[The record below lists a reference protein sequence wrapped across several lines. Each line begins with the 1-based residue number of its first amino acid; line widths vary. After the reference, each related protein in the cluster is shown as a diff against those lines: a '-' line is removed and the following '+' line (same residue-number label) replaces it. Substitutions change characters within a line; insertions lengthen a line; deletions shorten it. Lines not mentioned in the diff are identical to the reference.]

1 VARSRGDLTPAGLRA
16 LRLLLDLEARE
27 AEEDAEPAEIVCEGL
42 ACWIGTR
49 RTSHALANRLLAL
62 MLVGEASDEGGL
74 RRLRLTGP
82 GRAAAVRPERAGDAY
97 RALLS
102 GGAFTVVDGEVAALA
117 ALNPPGPTR
126 RG

>member
-1 VARSRGDLTPAGLRA
+1 MARSRGDLTPAGLRA
-16 LRLLLDLEARE
+16 LRLLLELEARE
-27 AEEDAEPAEIVCEGL
+27 GEEDADPAEIVCEGL

-49 RTSHALANRLLAL
+49 RTNHALANRLLSL

-82 GRAAAVRPERAGDAY
+82 GRAAAVRPEGAGDA
-97 RALLS
+97 RCALLS
-102 GGAFTVVDGEVAALA
+102 GVAFAVVDGKVSPLA
-117 ALNPPGPTR
+117 ELSPGPGR